1 MNHFKASKLKT
12 LAGTTISFTL
22 KSYAE
27 LATQYGAKLDVNDDG
42 LLKLK
47 GYKLPVPA
55 IIAAS
60 LGKTAT
66 GTITEDGS
74 ISVGDES
81 IGGFLLKSYVEGS
94 TSSVDIPNLG
104 TVTVID
110 GGFSLGETNI
120 SFTDAEALADF
131 ISANV

>member
-1 MNHFKASKLKT
+1 MNHFKAKTLKA
-12 LAGTTISFTL
+12 LAGTTIILTL

-27 LATQYGAKLDVNDDG
+27 LNTQYGDKLSIDGEG

-47 GYKLPVPA
+47 GFKLPVPA
-55 IIAAS
+55 VIAAS

-74 ISVGDES
+74 ITVGDEN
-81 IGGFLLKSYVEGS
+81 IGGFLLKSYKEGS
-94 TSSVDIPNLG
+94 DDFVEIANLG
-104 TVTVID
+104 EVRVVD
-110 GGFSLGETNI
+110 GGFSVGDSNI
-120 SFTDAEALADF
+120 SFTDAETLADF